1 MLAVTVAFVVNNFAE
16 LPAFLTVF
24 LVAAVPVFGAA
35 IWEKWPTLR
44 TLWKQKGLQS
54 YLEPWFR
61 LIGFPV
67 VAAVLFIIRALPF
80 ETILG
85 IIEVIFVGVV
95 VIMFLR
101 SRKRQ

>member
-1 MLAVTVAFVVNNFAE
+1 LLFLVIMLAATVAFVVNNFRE
-16 LPAFLTVF
+16 LPAFLIVF

-35 IWEKWPTLR
+35 IWKKWPTLR
-44 TLWKQKGLQS
+44 TLSKPKELQS

-80 ETILG
+80 ETPFG
-85 IIEVIFVGVV
+85 IIEVIFAGAV
-95 VIMFLR
+95 
-101 SRKRQ
+101 